1 MIDRLSMFMVLA
13 REKHFGRAAEV
24 LGITQPSLSS
34 AIKALEEQL
43 GVQLVRRGSR
53 YQGLTPEGER
63 VLDWAR
69 RIVGDAR
76 AMQAEMAASRRGVS
90 GLLRLGVIP
99 TAMPRIAELTDP
111 FLRRH
116 PNAGVSI
123 LSRSSDE
130 IRDQIEALELDAGV
144 TYLDSEPLGRVQS
157 RPLYRETY
165 CLVSR
170 DTEAGPVDWAEAA
183 GRPLC
188 LLTPDMQNR
197 RIVTRHLLEAG
208 ADAGRVDL
216 DAGDPVA
223 CGQGRLGGDLAAIAG
238 AGAAPAAW
246 RRRAGADRHRPHGRA
261 GDGAARAASAA
272 GRGAAEGGR
281 VDRQLQSIDGSS
293 QLFRLSLLPSVV
305 GHCNEPGPAKP

>member
-1 MIDRLSMFMVLA
+1 MFMVLA
-13 REKHFGRAAEV
+13 REEHFGRAAEA

-76 AMQAEMAASRRGVS
+76 AMQSEMEARRRGVS

-99 TAMPRIAELTDP
+99 TAMPRIAELTGP
-111 FLRRH
+111 FLKRH

-144 TYLDSEPLGRVQS
+144 TYLDSEPLGRVQVL
-157 RPLYRETY
+157 PLYRETY
-165 CLVSR
+165 CLISR
-170 DTEAGPVDWAEAA
+170 DEDRGPVGWAEAA
-183 GRPLC
+183 RRPLC

-197 RIVTRHLLEAG
+197 RIVTRHLVEAG
-208 ADAGRVDL
+208 ADAMPRVESTSML
-216 DAGDPVA
+216 AILSHVATGDW
-223 CGQGRLGGDLAAIAG
+223 AAILPRSLARG
-238 AGAAPAAW
+238 LPLPQGVSARDLSGEGHMVGLVTA
-246 RRRAGADRHRPHGRA
+246 RREPHPPLVEALIRN
-261 GDGAARAASAA
+261 A
-272 GRGAAEGGR
+272 GRSAPEDAA
-281 VDRQLQSIDGSS
+281 
-293 QLFRLSLLPSVV
+293 
-305 GHCNEPGPAKP
+305 

>member
-13 REKHFGRAAEV
+13 REKHFGRAAEA

-63 VLDWAR
+63 VLEWAR
-69 RIVGDAR
+69 RIVADAR
-76 AMQAEMAASRRGVS
+76 AMQAEMAASRKGVS

-99 TAMPRIAELTDP
+99 TAMPRIAELTGP

-170 DTEAGPVDWAEAA
+170 DAETGPVDWTEAA

-208 ADAGRVDL
+208 ADAMPRVESTSML
-216 DAGDPVA
+216 AILSHVATGDW
-223 CGQGRLGGDLAAIAG
+223 AAILPQSLARGLPLPHGVGARALAG
-238 AGAAPAAW
+238 AGHMVGLVTA
-246 RRRAGADRHRPHGRA
+246 RREPHPPLVEA
-261 GDGAARAASAA
+261 LLKATD
-272 GRGAAEGGR
+272 
-281 VDRQLQSIDGSS
+281 SIDG
-293 QLFRLSLLPSVV
+293 FNR
-305 GHCNEPGPAKP
+305 

>member
-13 REKHFGRAAEV
+13 REQHFGRAAEV

-76 AMQAEMAASRRGVS
+76 AMQAEMEASRRGVT

-99 TAMPRIAELTDP
+99 TAMPRIAELTGP

-130 IRDQIEALELDAGV
+130 IREQIEALELDAGV
-144 TYLDSEPLGRVQS
+144 TYLDSEPLGRTQS
-157 RPLYRETY
+157 RRLYRETY

-170 DTEAGPVDWAEAA
+170 DEDSGPVGWAEAA

-208 ADAGRVDL
+208 ANAMPRVEL
-216 DAGDPVA
+216 TSMLAILSHVA
-223 CGQGRLGGDLAAIAG
+223 RGEWAAILPQSLARG
-238 AGAAPAAW
+238 LPLPEGVTSRDLPGEGHMVGLVTARREPHPPLVEALLKAA
-246 RRRAGADRHRPHGRA
+246 D
-261 GDGAARAASAA
+261 
-272 GRGAAEGGR
+272 
-281 VDRQLQSIDGSS
+281 SIDT
-293 QLFRLSLLPSVV
+293 FNR
-305 GHCNEPGPAKP
+305 

>member
-1 MIDRLSMFMVLA
+1 MIDRLSMFMILA
-13 REKHFGRAAEV
+13 RERHFGRAAEA

-63 VLDWAR
+63 VLEWAR
-69 RIVGDAR
+69 RIVADAR
-76 AMQAEMAASRRGVS
+76 AMQAEMQASRKGVS

-99 TAMPRIAELTDP
+99 TAMPRIAELTGP

-170 DTEAGPVDWAEAA
+170 DAETGPVGWTEAA

-208 ADAGRVDL
+208 ADAMPRVEL
-216 DAGDPVA
+216 TSMLAILSHVASGDW
-223 CGQGRLGGDLAAIAG
+223 AAILPQSLAQGLPLPHGVRARPLAG
-238 AGAAPAAW
+238 AGHMVGLVTARREPHPPLVDALLKAA
-246 RRRAGADRHRPHGRA
+246 DLIE
-261 GDGAARAASAA
+261 SFN
-272 GRGAAEGGR
+272 
-281 VDRQLQSIDGSS
+281 Q
-293 QLFRLSLLPSVV
+293 
-305 GHCNEPGPAKP
+305 

>member
-13 REKHFGRAAEV
+13 REKHFGRAAEA

-63 VLDWAR
+63 VLEWAR
-69 RIVGDAR
+69 RIVADAR
-76 AMQAEMAASRRGVS
+76 AMQAEMQASRKGVS

-99 TAMPRIAELTDP
+99 TAMPRIAELTGP

-170 DTEAGPVDWAEAA
+170 DSETGPVDWLEAA
-183 GRPLC
+183 RRPLC

-208 ADAGRVDL
+208 ADAMPRVESTSML
-216 DAGDPVA
+216 AILSHVASGDW
-223 CGQGRLGGDLAAIAG
+223 AAILPQSLAQGLPLPHGVRARPLAG
-238 AGAAPAAW
+238 AGHMVGLVTA
-246 RRRAGADRHRPHGRA
+246 RREPHPPLVEA
-261 GDGAARAASAA
+261 LLRAADLI
-272 GRGAAEGGR
+272 EGF
-281 VDRQLQSIDGSS
+281 DQ
-293 QLFRLSLLPSVV
+293 
-305 GHCNEPGPAKP
+305 

>member
-1 MIDRLSMFMVLA
+1 MIDRLSMFMVLV
-13 REKHFGRAAEV
+13 REEHFGRAAEA

-63 VLDWAR
+63 ALDWAR

-76 AMQAEMAASRRGVS
+76 AMQAEMAASRKGVS

-99 TAMPRIAELTDP
+99 TAMPRIAELTGP

-170 DTEAGPVDWAEAA
+170 DAETGPVGWTEAA
-183 GRPLC
+183 GRPLV
-188 LLTPDMQNR
+188 PSDAGYAEPPY
-197 RIVTRHLLEAG
+197 RHPSPAG
-208 ADAGRVDL
+208 GGGGCDAAGRVDL

-223 CGQGRLGGDLAAIAG
+223 CGQRATGRRSCRSRW
-238 AGAAPAAW
+238 P
-246 RRRAGADRHRPHGRA
+246 RACPCRM
-261 GDGAARAASAA
+261 AS
-272 GRGAAEGGR
+272 GRGGWPVRGIW
-281 VDRQLQSIDGSS
+281 SGW
-293 QLFRLSLLPSVV
+293 
-305 GHCNEPGPAKP
+305 

>member
-13 REKHFGRAAEV
+13 REQHFGRAAEV

-76 AMQAEMAASRRGVS
+76 AMQAEMEASRRGVT

-99 TAMPRIAELTDP
+99 TAMPRIAELTGP

-130 IRDQIEALELDAGV
+130 IREQIEALELDAGV
-144 TYLDSEPLGRVQS
+144 TYLDTEPLGRTQS
-157 RPLYRETY
+157 RRLYRETY

-170 DTEAGPVDWAEAA
+170 DEDSGPVAWAEAA

-208 ADAGRVDL
+208 ANAMPRVESTSML
-216 DAGDPVA
+216 AILSHVA
-223 CGQGRLGGDLAAIAG
+223 RGEWAAILPQSLARG
-238 AGAAPAAW
+238 LPLPEGVTSRDLPGEGHMVGLVTARREPHPPLVEALLKAA
-246 RRRAGADRHRPHGRA
+246 D
-261 GDGAARAASAA
+261 
-272 GRGAAEGGR
+272 
-281 VDRQLQSIDGSS
+281 SIDTFN
-293 QLFRLSLLPSVV
+293 Q
-305 GHCNEPGPAKP
+305 

>member
-1 MIDRLSMFMVLA
+1 MIDKLSMFMVLA
-13 REKHFGRAAEV
+13 REEHFGRAAEA
-24 LGITQPSLSS
+24 LGVTQPTLSS
-34 AIKALEEQL
+34 AIKALEDQL

-63 VLDWAR
+63 VLGWAR

-76 AMQAEMAASRRGVS
+76 AMQAEMQARRKGVS

-99 TAMPRIAELTDP
+99 TAMPRIAELTGP

-130 IRDQIEALELDAGV
+130 IREQIEAMELDAGV

-157 RPLYRETY
+157 LPLYRETY

-170 DTEAGPVDWAEAA
+170 DPETGPVGWADAA
-183 GRPLC
+183 ARPLC

-197 RIVTRHLLEAG
+197 RIVTRHLLDAG
-208 ADAGRVDL
+208 ADAMPRVESTSML
-216 DAGDPVA
+216 AILAHVATGDW
-223 CGQGRLGGDLAAIAG
+223 AAILPHSIARG
-238 AGAAPAAW
+238 LPLPDGVSARDLSGEGHMVGLVVA
-246 RRRAGADRHRPHGRA
+246 RREPHPPL
-261 GDGAARAASAA
+261 
-272 GRGAAEGGR
+272 
-281 VDRQLQSIDGSS
+281 VDALLKTVEAIDIVN
-293 QLFRLSLLPSVV
+293 Q
-305 GHCNEPGPAKP
+305 

>member
-13 REKHFGRAAEV
+13 RERHFGRAAEA

-63 VLDWAR
+63 VLEWAR
-69 RIVGDAR
+69 RIVADAR
-76 AMQAEMAASRRGVS
+76 AMQAEMEASRRGVS
-90 GLLRLGVIP
+90 GLLRIGVIP
-99 TAMPRIAELTDP
+99 TAMPRIAELTGP

-157 RPLYRETY
+157 LELYRETY
-165 CLVSR
+165 CLIAR
-170 DTEAGPVDWAEAA
+170 DSETGPVSWDDAA
-183 GRPLC
+183 LRPLC
-188 LLTPDMQNR
+188 LLTRDMQNR

-208 ADAGRVDL
+208 GDAAPRVESTSML
-216 DAGDPVA
+216 AILSHVATGDW
-223 CGQGRLGGDLAAIAG
+223 AAILPQSLAQG
-238 AGAAPAAW
+238 LPLPDGVKARALTGNGHLVGLVTA
-246 RRRAGADRHRPHGRA
+246 RREPHPPLVEALLR
-261 GDGAARAASAA
+261 AAR
-272 GRGAAEGGR
+272 
-281 VDRQLQSIDGSS
+281 SIDS
-293 QLFRLSLLPSVV
+293 F
-305 GHCNEPGPAKP
+305 N

>member
-13 REKHFGRAAEV
+13 REKHFGRAAEA

-69 RIVGDAR
+69 RIVADAR
-76 AMQAEMAASRRGVS
+76 AMQAEMAASRKGVS

-99 TAMPRIAELTDP
+99 TAMPRIAELTGP

-144 TYLDSEPLGRVQS
+144 TYLSEPLGRVQN

-170 DTEAGPVDWAEAA
+170 DTETGPVDWAEAA

-208 ADAGRVDL
+208 ADAMPRVESTSML
-216 DAGDPVA
+216 AILSHVGTGDW
-223 CGQGRLGGDLAAIAG
+223 AAILPQSLARGLPLPHGVGARALAG
-238 AGAAPAAW
+238 AGHMVGLVTA
-246 RRRAGADRHRPHGRA
+246 RREPHPPLVEA
-261 GDGAARAASAA
+261 LL
-272 GRGAAEGGR
+272 R
-281 VDRQLQSIDGSS
+281 VTDSIDGFN
-293 QLFRLSLLPSVV
+293 Q
-305 GHCNEPGPAKP
+305 